1 MGADNENNDFIYD
14 VAFSFAG
21 EQRDFVSRVYMILTD
36 KYKLKV
42 FYDQD
47 PEIQAKL
54 WGKDF
59 TEEFPKV
66 YGEQSKWCLLFIS
79 KEYKEKYWTTYEKRI
94 VLAKA
99 IKEKGDYLLPARFD
113 DTEIPGILSTVGYIN
128 VSQMSPDEFSE
139 KIMLRLG
146 IPSKHV
152 KAKKSKLSIYNES
165 KKNNKKNLA
174 VIGIAV
180 LIFVVL
186 VMFTISSLMDSD
198 VRSDSNTGS
207 DSSNTGSGSFNTG
220 LDPSNTG
227 SNSSN
232 TGLDSNNE
240 SDYNTGSYYN
250 TEPNSD
256 TGSEVIGITLSDL
269 QRIQEVEYESNAWK
283 NQKYSSVQVGD
294 KYYVPLKPDL
304 KNKFAELVLDDGYKY
319 TVRTGE
325 FIDLGEGYSVQIK
338 QVDIDGTKVWVEF
351 YRNGEYVDDE
361 IVGVGTSDSTWDV
374 KLDGIQGE
382 NNVTVMKIHIN
393 QIEADGIQI
402 DGLWVIDYANA
413 FSVTG

>member
-139 KIMLRLG
+139 KIMLRLV
-146 IPSKHV
+146 PSKHV

-198 VRSDSNTGS
+198 VRSDSNTVS

-256 TGSEVIGITLSDL
+256 TVSEVIGITLSDL